1 MPAQTMA
8 TVLSEKLSRST
19 THQIGVLPVV
29 YPLVESLRLREIVN
43 QLRGTRADIDLGRV
57 TEVVLLNRLLAP
69 QPLCWVQRWASET
82 VLPEYL
88 DTPVNKLYDNRLGRA
103 LDALHPMLGEIW
115 ARVAIEAVSR
125 YQVDL
130 SIVHWDITSFF
141 FEGAYTT
148 SELLR
153 RGYSRDNRS
162 DAKQVNLGIDVSH
175 HEEIPFLYWLWPGN
189 RTDDKTAV
197 PHLKALKAF
206 LVRPELAE
214 QQVRPLVVSDCKMIT
229 PEAVLACHD
238 HHLFYLG
245 PVEQDD
251 EVRALIRSVSDEEL
265 GRHELDYRPQ
275 RQSPE
280 SEPFIPY
287 QGVLRSINFQV
298 DQRVVTDR
306 ALILWSAG
314 KARLDSHKGKSELKR
329 LLNGLAR
336 MQGWMG
342 KRCYTNRDYIVR
354 CLHSVQRGNP
364 AQGWVDVTLT
374 TAEDGRLG
382 LHFHINPEKL
392 AAAQALEGKYVLATN
407 AEHLSTSDM
416 LRLYKGQ
423 DKVEKAN
430 RTLKGPLQVRPVFL
444 RTDER
449 IEGLV
454 LCTMLALLV
463 RAILALQ
470 CRRAGLAYTP
480 DQVLAEFASL
490 RAIDLCFNDGSRR
503 RLVCDLSVRQ
513 KQILTTLELPPVIRY
528 VTLPL

>member
-1 MPAQTMA
+1 MTEQTMA
-8 TVLSEKLSRST
+8 AVFSDTLSRGT
-19 THQIGVLPVV
+19 TQQIGALPVV
-29 YPLVESLRLREIVN
+29 YPLVERLRLREIVN
-43 QLRGTRADIDLGRV
+43 QLRGTRADIDLGRA
-57 TEVVLLNRLLAP
+57 TEVLLLNRLLAP

-88 DTPVNKLYDNRLGRA
+88 DTPAKKLYDNRLGRA
-103 LDALHPMLGEIW
+103 LDALHPVLGEIW
-115 ARVAIEAVSR
+115 ARVAIEAVTR

-130 SIVHWDITSFF
+130 SVVHWDITSFF

-175 HEEIPFLYWLWPGN
+175 HEAVPFLYGLWPGN

-197 PHLKALKAF
+197 PHLKALTAF
-206 LVRPELAE
+206 LARPELAD
-214 QQVRPLVVSDCKMIT
+214 QRLRPIVVSDCKMIT

-238 HHLFYLG
+238 HHLCYLG

-251 EVRALIRSVSDEEL
+251 QIRALIRSVSDEEL
-265 GRHELDYRPQ
+265 GRHQLDYRPQ
-275 RQSPE
+275 RQGPE
-280 SEPFIPY
+280 GEPFIPY
-287 QGVLRSINFQV
+287 QGVLRPIHFQV

-306 ALILWSAG
+306 ALVLWSAG
-314 KARLDSHKGKSELKR
+314 KAHLDSQKGKSELKR

-364 AQGWVDVTLT
+364 AQRWVEVTIT

-382 LHFHINPEKL
+382 LKFQINPEQL

-407 AEHLSTSDM
+407 AEHLSVDDM

-470 CRRAGLAYTP
+470 GRRAGLAYTP
-480 DQVLAEFASL
+480 DQVLAEFAPL

-503 RLVCDLSVRQ
+503 RIAGDRSVTQ
-513 KQILTTLELPPVIRY
+513 KQILTTLALPPVTRY